1 MKKQLLLPIALSLI
15 ALPFLQ
21 RNDAQTDSLQIT
33 IAGKQISP
41 GDFFKNPESFTGGGE
56 HQSF

>member
-21 RNDAQTDSLQIT
+21 HNDAQTDSLQIT
-33 IAGKQISP
+33 IQVSK
-41 GDFFKNPESFTGGGE
+41 FLLVLFLKTRNPLRGGG
-56 HQSF
+56 

>member
-21 RNDAQTDSLQIT
+21 HNDAQTDSLQIT
-33 IAGKQISP
+33 VAGKQIFP
-41 GDFFKNPESFTGGGE
+41 GDFLKNPESSPTGIN
-56 HQSF
+56 Q